1 MTATA
6 VRTTPPALEV
16 EGLGVHLARNEVLR
30 DLSLR
35 LEPGEHVLLV
45 GRSGSGKSTL
55 LRAIAGLE
63 ELYTGSIRLAG
74 RAVAEAGRQRV
85 APEARGVGYLFQ
97 EGALWP
103 HWSARKTLVQTLAW
117 SGCPRAERAARAAE
131 LLASVGLAGLE
142 ARRPDQLSGGE
153 AQRLALA
160 RALAV
165 RPGLLLLDEPLGP
178 LDAELRDQLL
188 DLLDRLRR
196 EQGFACLHV
205 THDPAEAAR
214 IASRTLRLEDGR
226 LTQVETR

>member
-1 MTATA
+1 MNLTATQ
-6 VRTTPPALEV
+6 TPALEV
-16 EGLGVHLARNEVLR
+16 SGLGVRLGGADVLS
-30 DLSLR
+30 DLSLT
-35 LEPGEHVLLV
+35 LQPGEHALLV

-55 LRAIAGLE
+55 LRAVAGLQD
-63 ELYTGSIRLAG
+63 LQSGSIRLSG
-74 RAVAEAGRQRV
+74 RAVADHGSQRV
-85 APEARGVGYLFQ
+85 PPEERGVGYLFQ

-103 HWSARKTLVQTLAW
+103 HWNAQKTLVQTLAW
-117 SGCPRAERAARAAE
+117 SGFPRGERRSRAAE
-131 LLASVGLAGLE
+131 LLASVGLEGKE
-142 ARRPDQLSGGE
+142 RRRPGQLSGGE

-165 RPGLLLLDEPLGP
+165 RPALLLLDEPLGP

-214 IASRTLRLEDGR
+214 IASRTLRLDGGR
-226 LTQVETR
+226 LSAETHA

>member
-1 MTATA
+1 MNSTATQ
-6 VRTTPPALEV
+6 TPALEV
-16 EGLGVHLARNEVLR
+16 SGLGVRLGGADVLSAL
-30 DLSLR
+30 DLT

-55 LRAIAGLE
+55 LRAIAGLQDLE
-63 ELYTGSIRLAG
+63 SGSIRLAG
-74 RAVAEAGRQRV
+74 RSVAEGGAQRV
-85 APEARGVGYLFQ
+85 APEERGVGYLFQ

-103 HWSARKTLVQTLAW
+103 HWNARKTLVQTLAW
-117 SGCPRAERAARAAE
+117 AGCPRSEREARAAE
-131 LLASVGLAGLE
+131 LLGSVGLQGLE
-142 ARRPDQLSGGE
+142 RRRPGQLSGGE

-165 RPGLLLLDEPLGP
+165 RPALLLLDEPLGP

-214 IASRTLRLEDGR
+214 IAARTLRMDGGR
-226 LTQVETR
+226 LVTEPKA